1 MRTANRKVNRQPVRS
16 PSPDIAS
23 KNKITNTNAPLSEV
37 LKKSRINSHASMPL
51 ELGMSSIE
59 DLHRAVVDW

>member
-1 MRTANRKVNRQPVRS
+1 MRTANRKVNREPVRS

-23 KNKITNTNAPLSEV
+23 KNKITNTMAPLSEV

-59 DLHRAVVDW
+59 DLHRAVIDW